1 MVKPVKV
8 HLRDGV
14 VLITLNPAGAEPQGI
29 AGFDSAL
36 CASLSEALAGAL
48 AEPAA
53 RAVVLRA
60 GPAGWPVA
68 QDPLTEDGA
77 ALDRL
82 ALMLAA
88 AEKPVLAALSG
99 WISGGSLALAQAAE
113 WRLAAA
119 DVWFSAPTT
128 VLGLLPPG
136 GLLTRLAR
144 RIGPAP
150 ALRFFLSAGGWDGA
164 QALAAGMIDGTAEA
178 AAADVAALVLAK
190 RLIAPEGDLA
200 AEAPAE
206 AALPAARARDA
217 ALSDPAAYLKA
228 LTQMRDTLPEGVLR
242 PVAEA
247 LADCAEAAAL
257 LPEVAALEAEAVFRG
272 DLAEAPLAAALCHQ
286 AAARRRA
293 KRLAG
298 HASAPGFGPGAI
310 ALWHGGAGQ
319 GAGGTGGVW
328 QGNARR
334 IAAVALAL
342 ASEKSAS
349 GEKSVSG
356 ERSGGAARAVRLGAA
371 DAGQLISSFE
381 EIARAQEAAV
391 REGRLSVAAREAA
404 WARLEPARL
413 ASDLK
418 GNAAAGEALPV
429 MLLATLP
436 DPAPAR
442 VAALGALAAALPL
455 GAPLVILDAAVDPGR
470 LAPLLAGRGGD
481 VVGLRLSGTRLAAFG
496 APSQIGEVVVGPET
510 RPEAAEAVAAL
521 LTEMGV
527 TTVLAGPGP
536 GGILRRM
543 RLALMLA
550 AEGCVLAGATPAAVD
565 GALRAAGCAD
575 GPFESLD
582 RQGLERAQAQA
593 EAIGRPLG
601 RLVARLMAERWLGQ
615 RARQD
620 GQTARGFYPA
630 GGRGAALADGDPA
643 LDKLLVELRPDK
655 PMAAK
660 EILARV
666 AAALAG
672 EGAALLQQGGAHRA
686 SDIDL
691 VMVEGLGY
699 PRALGGPMLAADQAG
714 LIATRKRLRALAE
727 AGAPAPVTLW
737 DVLIKNGR
745 KFGDLNEA

>member
-14 VLITLNPAGAEPQGI
+14 VLITLNPAGAEPQGTS
-29 AGFDSAL
+29 GFDSAC

-53 RAVVLRA
+53 RALVLRA
-60 GPAGWPVA
+60 GPGGWPLA
-68 QDPLTEDGA
+68 RDPLTEDGA

-82 ALMLAA
+82 ALMLATA
-88 AEKPVLAALSG
+88 QKPVLAALSG
-99 WISGGSLALAQAAE
+99 RIAGGSLALAQAVE
-113 WRLAAA
+113 WRIAAA
-119 DVWFSAPTT
+119 DVRFSAPTT
-128 VLGLLPPG
+128 ALGLMPPG
-136 GLLTRLAR
+136 GLLTRLSR

-150 ALRFFLSAGGWDGA
+150 ALRFLLNAGGWDGA
-164 QALAAGMIDGTAEA
+164 QALAAGMIDGSVEA
-178 AAADVAALVLAK
+178 TDVELAALNLAK
-190 RLIAPEGDLA
+190 RLTA
-200 AEAPAE
+200 AQAPAG
-206 AALPAARARDA
+206 AAADAPAPPPAARARDA
-217 ALSDPAAYLKA
+217 ALADPAAYLKA
-228 LTQMRDTLPEGVLR
+228 LSQMRETLPEGVLR
-242 PVAEA
+242 PVALA
-247 LADCAEAAAL
+247 LADGAEAAAL
-257 LPEVAALEAEAVFRG
+257 LPETAALEAEAVFRG
-272 DLAEAPLAAALCHQ
+272 DLADSPLAAALCHQ

-298 HASAPGFGPGAI
+298 HADAPGFGPGVI

-319 GAGGTGGVW
+319 GAGGAAGVW

-334 IAAVALAL
+334 IAAVALSL
-342 ASEKSAS
+342 ASDKP
-349 GEKSVSG
+349 
-356 ERSGGAARAVRLGAA
+356 GGAGRPVRLGAA

-391 REGRLSVAAREAA
+391 QEGRLSVAAREAA
-404 WARLEPARL
+404 WAHLEPARL
-413 ASDLK
+413 ASDLR
-418 GNAAAGEALPV
+418 GNAAAGEEPPV

-442 VAALGALAAALPL
+442 VSALGALAAALPQ
-455 GAPLVILDAAVDPGR
+455 GAPLVVLDAAVDPGR

-481 VVGLRLSGTRLAAFG
+481 VVGLRLAGTRLAAFG
-496 APSQIGEVVVGPET
+496 APSQVGEVVVGPET

-527 TTVLAGPGP
+527 TTVLGGPGP

-565 GALRAAGCAD
+565 GALRAAGCGE
-575 GPFESLD
+575 GPFEALD

-601 RLVARLMAERWLGQ
+601 RLVARLMAERWLGR
-615 RARQD
+615 RARED
-620 GQTARGFYPA
+620 GQAARGFYPS
-630 GGRGAALADGDPA
+630 GGRGVTLSDGDPA
-643 LDKLLVELRPDK
+643 LERVLAELRPAQ
-655 PMAAK
+655 PMADK
-660 EILARV
+660 EIMARIL
-666 AAALAG
+666 AALAG

-691 VMVEGLGY
+691 VMVEGLGF
-699 PRALGGPMLAADQAG
+699 PRALGGPMLAADRAG
-714 LIATRKRLRALAE
+714 LIAIRKRLRALAAE
-727 AGAPAPVTLW
+727 GAPAPVTLW